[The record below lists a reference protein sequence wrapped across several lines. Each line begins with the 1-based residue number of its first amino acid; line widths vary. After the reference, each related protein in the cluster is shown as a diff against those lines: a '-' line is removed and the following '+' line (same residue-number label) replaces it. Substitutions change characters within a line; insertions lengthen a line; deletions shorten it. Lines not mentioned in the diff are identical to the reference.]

1 MREILTA
8 CHALNIYLFMTV
20 LTSSSLLKFTVHQ
33 IIEGDKN
40 KCFLR
45 KGFFDYICSII

>member
-8 CHALNIYLFMTV
+8 CHVLNIYLFMTV
-20 LTSSSLLKFTVHQ
+20 LTWSSLLKTTVHQ
-33 IIEGDKN
+33 IIEVYKN

-45 KGFFDYICSII
+45 KVFFDYICSII